1 MRGIRTLAFTLAL
14 LTPSVALAEYYYA
27 VVVGEKR
34 YIGREDRDYRA
45 TRAAM
50 TQCIN
55 EFDPLLCK
63 EVHLERSGRGWQ
75 SVVVGRKGFYGSDG
89 DRAYRAERRA
99 MAACQADTR
108 VGVGSCRLRPR
119 DGEPGTGGDP
129 RPQEPGLRLED
140 LLRINP
146 E

>member
-1 MRGIRTLAFTLAL
+1 MRGIHTFAFTLAL
-14 LTPSVALAEYYYA
+14 LTPSIALTEFYYA

-34 YIGREDRDYRA
+34 YLGREDRGYRA

-63 EVHLERSGRGWQ
+63 EIHLERAGRGWQ
-75 SVVVGRKGFYGSDG
+75 SVVVGQKGFYASDG

-99 MAACQADTR
+99 MAACEADTK
-108 VGVGSCRLRPR
+108 VGSCRLRPS
-119 DGEPGTGGDP
+119 DGELETGRAP
-129 RPQEPGLRLED
+129 QPQEPGLRLED
-140 LLRINP
+140 LLRR
-146 E
+146 

>member
-1 MRGIRTLAFTLAL
+1 MCGIRALAFTLAL
-14 LTPSVALAEYYYA
+14 LTPSVALAEFYYA

-34 YIGREDRDYRA
+34 YIGRENRDYRA

-63 EVHLERSGRGWQ
+63 ETRLERAGRGWQ
-75 SVVVGRKGFYGSDG
+75 SVVVGQKGFYSSDG

-99 MAACQADTR
+99 MAACQAD
-108 VGVGSCRLRPR
+108 VQVGSCRLRPR

>member
-27 VVVGEKR
+27 VVVGEKS
-34 YIGREDRDYRA
+34 YVGRESRDYRA
-45 TRAAM
+45 TRVAM

-63 EVHLERSGRGWQ
+63 EIRLERVGRDWQ
-75 SVVVGRKGFYGSDG
+75 SVVVGQKGFYGSDG

-99 MAACQADTR
+99 MAACQADTMM
-108 VGVGSCRLRPR
+108 GSCRLRPS
-119 DGEPGTGGDP
+119 DGELEAGEDP
-129 RPQEPGLRLED
+129 QPQEPGLRLED
-140 LLRINP
+140 LLRR
-146 E
+146 